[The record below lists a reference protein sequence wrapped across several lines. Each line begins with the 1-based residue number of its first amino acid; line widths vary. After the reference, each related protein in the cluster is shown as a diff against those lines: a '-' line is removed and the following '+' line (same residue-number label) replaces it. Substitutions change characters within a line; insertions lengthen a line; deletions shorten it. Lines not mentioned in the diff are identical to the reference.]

1 MNHTINPA
9 SRAPNVQ
16 PTASLEAAGFWR
28 QSPFYLEGFSG
39 CKREEGE
46 GVFGRTPLSSQTG
59 VALDGLV
66 REVDLQLEPHVALRV
81 LLLRRAGQGHLDA
94 AAAQRGTKTRF

>member
-1 MNHTINPA
+1 MNHTINPG

-16 PTASLEAAGFWR
+16 PTASLEAAGFWP
-28 QSPFYLEGFSG
+28 QLPFYLEGFSG

-46 GVFGRTPLSSQTG
+46 GVFGWTPLSGQTG
-59 VALDGLV
+59 VTLDGLV

-94 AAAQRGTKTRF
+94 AAAQRGTRTRF